1 MTSYLSGESKILF
14 VVKIERKVYFSNVE
28 NIVKL
33 ILRFFFLA
41 VLVSE
46 LRAISLLDK
55 YSTARTMSPAFIE
68 LI

>member
-1 MTSYLSGESKILF
+1 MTFYLSGESKILF

-55 YSTARTMSPAFIE
+55 YY
-68 LI
+68 